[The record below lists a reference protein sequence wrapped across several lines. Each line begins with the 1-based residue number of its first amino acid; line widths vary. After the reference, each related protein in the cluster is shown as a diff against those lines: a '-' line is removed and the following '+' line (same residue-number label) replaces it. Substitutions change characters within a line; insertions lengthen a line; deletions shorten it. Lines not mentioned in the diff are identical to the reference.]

1 MDGNMNIVN
10 KQLLAERLRELI
22 KEGDEMLDDSL
33 AQIENRCDEMSLGIK
48 LLPEEFSKCDEEFE
62 NLTQLRGNDVRFLMF
77 ASILQAARI
86 AVMEHF
92 KERLSDKE
100 SADKTLGHSDEHSDR
115 SSRRYY
121 ASIEEIKNNPVP
133 YDCIMKEEVVKR
145 NGNPKLSGFNHR
157 FKTLGHDP
165 YLGFIFGTINIMTKT
180 ITVTNGWGAVSTYH
194 VHTGTR
200 IVREKVQN
208 IDRICA
214 QASTGIMFEKVYKRF
229 QQEGKEA
236 WKALG
241 LSLWKEWVHLHSDIR
256 TAKSLPIPIV
266 STLSPNAARI
276 IQACGLDYLN
286 VKIFEKEAF
295 LSILINEIIKF
306 THGLCYDEQIDGSP
320 ELYKVRTMRIIDI
333 SNEMVTLC
341 DAMVTIVR
349 AYLGDVNAIKKFDYG
364 GSVITLWHILNDPI
378 KIAEIKHE
386 YIIKKTSNYISN
398 I

>member
-1 MDGNMNIVN
+1 MANEN
-10 KQLLAERLRELI
+10 KELLAEKLRELMH
-22 KEGDEMLDDSL
+22 EGDNMLDDSL
-33 AQIENRCDEMSLGIK
+33 TSIENRCDEMAVGIR
-48 LLPEEFSKCDEEFE
+48 LLPEEVAKCDEEFE
-62 NLTQLRGNDVRFLMF
+62 TLTQLRGNDIRFLMF
-77 ASILQAARI
+77 ASILQACRI
-86 AVMEHF
+86 VLMEHY

-100 SADKTLGHSDEHSDR
+100 AADKAVGHGDEHSDR
-115 SSRRYY
+115 STKRYY

-133 YDCIMKEEVVKR
+133 FDCIMKEDVVKR

-165 YLGFIFGTINIMTKT
+165 YLGFVFGTVNIMTKT
-180 ITVTNGWGAVSTYH
+180 ITVTNGWGSVSTYH

-200 IVREKVQN
+200 IIREKAQN

-229 QQEGKEA
+229 KEEGSEA

-241 LSLWKEWVHLHSDIR
+241 VSLWKEWVHLHSDIR
-256 TAKSLPIPIV
+256 TAKSLPIPFV
-266 STLSPNAARI
+266 SLLSPNAARI
-276 IQACGLDYLN
+276 IQACGVDYLN
-286 VKIFEKEAF
+286 VKIFEKEVF

-306 THGLCYDEQIDGSP
+306 THGLCYDETKDGTP

-333 SNEMVTLC
+333 SNELVTLC
-341 DAMVTIVR
+341 SAMVNIVR
-349 AYLGDVNAIKKFDYG
+349 AYLGDVDAIKKFDYG
-364 GSVITLWHILNDPI
+364 GSVITLWHVLNDPI

-386 YIIKKTSNYISN
+386 YIIKKTSSYISN